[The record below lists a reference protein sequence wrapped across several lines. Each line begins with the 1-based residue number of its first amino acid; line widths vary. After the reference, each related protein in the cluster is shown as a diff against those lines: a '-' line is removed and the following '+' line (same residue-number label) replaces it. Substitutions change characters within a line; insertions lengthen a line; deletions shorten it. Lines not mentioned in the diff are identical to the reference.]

1 MENLLLNYF
10 QKRMQ
15 KESDAA
21 PPSFE
26 EGPVIT
32 ITREYGCPGKLI
44 AQQLVTEINHRSAP
58 PWKWISKELIES
70 LAMELKLQPSVI
82 QDIKNFDERKT
93 TDYLA
98 LLFTGDYYPGEMKI
112 KNTLSDI
119 ILSFAREGRVV
130 IVGRAGFQIT
140 NAIEKSFHISLKAPL
155 EWRIEHICQRMNL
168 NYLDGLKQ
176 VEQMSLKREN
186 FLSYFNKNTPLKPF
200 DAVFDCSISSDEEIV
215 QVTLMELRKKGW
227 IS

>member
-15 KESDAA
+15 KESDAVT
-21 PPSFE
+21 PSLE

-44 AQQLVTEINHRSAP
+44 AQQLVTEINHRSQP
-58 PWKWISKELIES
+58 NWKWISKELIES

-130 IVGRAGFQIT
+130 IVGRAGYQIT
-140 NAIEKSFHISLKAPL
+140 NAIEKSFHISLKAPM

-168 NYLDGLKQ
+168 SYLDGLKQ
-176 VEQMSLKREN
+176 VEQWSLKREN
-186 FLSYFNKNTPLKPF
+186 FLSYFNKTTALKPF
-200 DAVFDCSISSDEEIV
+200 DAVFDCSISSDEEII